1 MVDVYTGVAAL
12 DYDTTAY
19 DQMAYYAFRPEL
31 YFDTVADVRP
41 TNQSHVG
48 SAVVFSIQND
58 LAVASTPLAETTDV
72 SAVAMSDSQVTV
84 TLAEYGN
91 AVVTTALVR
100 GTSFLDVDPLVANV
114 IGYNAGISIDT
125 VARNVVQVGTNVAYG
140 GSATSRTT
148 VAANTL
154 LTGNDVRKA
163 KARLRA
169 ANVPTIGGSYMA
181 IIHPDVA
188 YDFTGASGGANFRDP
203 HTYSQPNEIWTGEI
217 GMFEG
222 FRFVE
227 APRAPLFADASNGAG
242 AGGTI
247 DVYRTLFM
255 GRQAIA
261 KAYSNVDGNGANPR
275 VIPGPVTDKLR
286 RFVPMG
292 WYWLGGYGIFR
303 QNAIYAV
310 ETASSIGVNT

>member
-1 MVDVYTGVAAL
+1 MAITGVAAL

-31 YFDTVADVRP
+31 YFDFMADVKP

-48 SAVVFSIQND
+48 ASVVFSIQND
-58 LAVASTPLAETTDV
+58 LAVASSPISETVDVTPATL
-72 SAVAMSDSQVTV
+72 SDSQATV

-91 AVVTTALVR
+91 TVTTTALVR
-100 GTSFLDVDPLVANV
+100 GTSYIDLDPVVANV
-114 IGYNAGISIDT
+114 IGYNAGISLDT
-125 VARNVVQVGTNVAYG
+125 IARNVVQAGTNVAYSG
-140 GSATSRTT
+140 AATSRGT
-148 VAANTL
+148 VQATHV

-181 IIHPDVA
+181 LIHPDVA

-203 HTYSQPNEIWTGEI
+203 HTYSDPSEIWTGEI

-227 APRAPLFADASNGAG
+227 SPRAPLFADSGSP
-242 AGGTI
+242 GTV

-255 GRQAIA
+255 GRQALA
-261 KAYSNVDGNGANPR
+261 KAWSNVDGNGANPR
-275 VIPGPVTDKLR
+275 VVPGPVVDSLR

-292 WYWLGGYGIFR
+292 WYWLGGYAIFR
-303 QNAIYAV
+303 QTAIYAI
-310 ETASSIGVNT
+310 ESASSIGVN